1 VKKTV
6 VMGAVIALGFA
17 SMAALNGCQPS
28 RMTPERAHAAREIEL
43 RLEQAEREKMKEDQ
57 RAASTAALERAP
69 LPEGYNGG
77 KSPKDATLTAPDNFK
92 VQFIC
97 SNGNFVVECH
107 RDWAPIGADQFYNL
121 VLQGFYDDARFFRVL
136 PGFVVQFGI
145 HGDPAIMAPWRDA
158 NIKDEPV
165 KQGNR
170 RGTLTFAKSSMP
182 NSRSTQLFINLGD
195 NSAGLDSQG
204 FSAFGEVVVG
214 MDIVDNITP
223 KYGENPNQM
232 MIQEQGNAYLKPNFP
247 DMDYIMEAYIAQ

>member
-1 VKKTV
+1 
-6 VMGAVIALGFA
+6 MGAVIALGFV

-28 RMTPERAHAAREIEL
+28 RMTPERAHAAREVEL
-43 RLEQAEREKMKEDQ
+43 RLEQAEREQMKEDQ
-57 RAASTAALERAP
+57 RAASTPALERAP

-77 KSPKDATLTAPDNFK
+77 KSPADATLTAPDNFK

-195 NSAGLDSQG
+195 NSAGLDPQG
-204 FSAFGEVVVG
+204 FSAFGEVIDG
-214 MDIVDNITP
+214 MDIVESISS
-223 KYGENPNQM
+223 KYGEKPNQM

-247 DMDYIMEAYIAQ
+247 EMDYIKEAYIAQ

>member
-6 VMGAVIALGFA
+6 VMGAVIALGFV

-28 RMTPERAHAAREIEL
+28 RMTPERAHAAREVEL
-43 RLEQAEREKMKEDQ
+43 RLEQAEREQMKEDQ
-57 RAASTAALERAP
+57 RAASTPALERAP

-77 KSPKDATLTAPDNFK
+77 KSPADATLTAPDNFK

-195 NSAGLDSQG
+195 NSAGLDPQG
-204 FSAFGEVVVG
+204 FSAFGEVIDG
-214 MDIVDNITP
+214 MDIVESISS
-223 KYGENPNQM
+223 KYGEKPNQM

-247 DMDYIMEAYIAQ
+247 EMDYIKEAYIAQ